1 MDTTKSAFDNFYER
15 LRQAREEAG
24 LTVAGIAKALGLKKH
39 TYYNY
44 EAENPQKRV
53 LPKADTLIAISKVVD
68 RSVDW
73 LLSGEEHITAE
84 PKTAPM
90 EGFTCIPRYDVEC
103 SAGGGAFDRM
113 ECVVDRLPF
122 KTEWLKRMGV
132 APEHAALVTVMGDSM
147 HPTLDSGN
155 IMLLDLS
162 DEKLRDGKIYA
173 LQVDGGLLIK
183 RVQLRHNGAVTL
195 KSDNPQYESYGL
207 SAEEAKELRVVGRLV
222 WAGRKF

>member
-1 MDTTKSAFDNFYER
+1 MKSVDGFPDRLKSA
-15 LRQAREEAG
+15 REGKG
-24 LTVAGIAKALGLKKH
+24 LTQAALADAVGIKQN
-39 TYYNY
+39 TYYRY
-44 EAENPQKRV
+44 EATESDKRAH
-53 LPKADTLIAISKVVD
+53 PKYDTLVKLARNLEKSI
-68 RSVDW
+68 DW
-73 LLSGEEHITAE
+73 LLSGEEFPAE
-84 PKTAPM
+84 KMESAPT
-90 EGFTCIPRYDVEC
+90 EGFSFIPRYDVEC
-103 SAGGGAFDRM
+103 SAGGGAFDRQ
-113 ECVVDRLPF
+113 ECVMESLPF